1 MANFSLLAK
10 FGVDTKSLENGLRKA
25 DKHVSVFRRSMAK
38 AGAVLRSFGPAIG
51 GIGFTAMARSAIN
64 LGSKIS
70 DMAVQLNIGATEL
83 QVLEF
88 AAREAGVEVSVM
100 ERALRNVQLRT
111 QEAING
117 NKSYGKAFER
127 LGIDINEFNKLPTEK
142 KLEAVAIA
150 QKEATDKAAA
160 FNDVAIILGQ
170 RAGPAMQE
178 VLQNLAGPKGYGGLE
193 AAAKRANEVMSD
205 ETIAEM
211 DKAADTI
218 ESFKRKITVLSAE
231 GISGFTDGLKVMA
244 GWLKKLKGEAVEFD
258 EFEKLAQQSLL
269 ARDEFEKFGILDRK
283 IFGLQSQR
291 SKEKEARNMAKL
303 KERADELRESF
314 KKLNDEEKAIV
325 KGEPIRKSGVTGG
338 NKAEEKT
345 PEELRKE
352 KLEELKG
359 RIKDMQ
365 LEQLRAQE
373 KGDKKAA
380 DSLKSRIALMERS
393 LGLMKKFGIGMEEAA
408 KLAAADLLKEKEAKK
423 PKPTD
428 ETADKPTLK
437 ETLEKKIEQI
447 EMARIRAQAAGDK
460 EAEESLARRL
470 EMAKEVMRLMAAGFS
485 QEEATKLANDLTTTG
500 QPADTRGDFAKELT
514 GHDLRRAANKAAD
527 KGTHF
532 DRMTDGTFQKFVNGS
547 KKGRFTEAQMQAGLE
562 KRIEKDPTQKT
573 LKRIETIL
581 EGKFVNE

>member
-10 FGVDTKSLENGLRKA
+10 FGVDTKSLENGLKKA
-25 DKHVSVFRRSMAK
+25 DKHVSGFRRSFAK
-38 AGAVLRSFGPAIG
+38 VGAVIRSLGPAIA
-51 GIGFTAMARSAIN
+51 GISFVSMARSAID

-117 NKSYGKAFER
+117 NKAYGKAFER

-142 KLEAVAIA
+142 KLEAVAVA
-150 QKEATDKAAA
+150 QKKATDQGQAY
-160 FNDVAIILGQ
+160 NDVAIILGQ

-178 VLQNLAGPKGYGGLE
+178 VLQNLAGPKGYGGLA
-193 AAAKRANEVMSD
+193 AAAKRANEVMSG

-211 DKAADTI
+211 DKAADSI

-231 GISGFTDGLKVMA
+231 GISDFTDGLKTIA
-244 GWLKKLKGEAVEFD
+244 GWFKKLRGEAVQFD
-258 EFEKLAQQSLL
+258 EFEKMAQQSLL

-291 SKEKEARNMAKL
+291 SKEKEARNLAKL
-303 KERADELRESF
+303 KERADELREAFS
-314 KKLNDEEKAIV
+314 KLNDEEKAVIN
-325 KGEPIRKSGVTGG
+325 GEAINESVSSG
-338 NKAEEKT
+338 KFYKEKT
-345 PEELRKE
+345 PEEVRKD
-352 KLEELKG
+352 KLEALKE
-359 RIKDMQ
+359 RIKEMQ
-365 LEQLRAQE
+365 IEQLRAQE
-373 KGDKKAA
+373 NGDRKASDA
-380 DSLKSRIALMERS
+380 LKFRIKLMERS
-393 LGLMKKFGIGMEEAA
+393 LGLMKKFGISMEEAA
-408 KLAAADLLKEKEAKK
+408 ALANADITNGGKDKYDKKEELAKK
-423 PKPTD
+423 
-428 ETADKPTLK
+428 LQ
-437 ETLEKKIEQI
+437 QI
-447 EMARIRAQAAGDK
+447 EMALIRAQADGDQAA
-460 EAEESLARRL
+460 EASLARRL
-470 EMAKEVMRLMAAGFS
+470 ELAKEVMRLMGAGFS
-485 QEEATKLANDLTTTG
+485 QTEATKLANDLTTSG
-500 QPADTRGDFAKELT
+500 KPADTRGDFSRDLS
-514 GHDLRRAANKAAD
+514 GHDLKRAANKAAD

-532 DRMTDGTFQKFVNGS
+532 DRMADGTFQKFVDGS
-547 KKGRFTEAQMQAGLE
+547 KRGRFTEAQMQAGLE